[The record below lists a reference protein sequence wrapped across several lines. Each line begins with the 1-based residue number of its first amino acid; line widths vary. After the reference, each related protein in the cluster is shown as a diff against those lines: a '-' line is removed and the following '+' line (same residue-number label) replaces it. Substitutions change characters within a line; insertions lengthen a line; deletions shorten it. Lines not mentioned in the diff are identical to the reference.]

1 MSIKLRLV
9 LLIVTSLLT
18 ALIVS
23 LVSYVGNL
31 RMATAVSDNAV
42 SMSALRNHMEA
53 DMMHD
58 ALRADVYSAM
68 LVGLGKSTSTAAEVR
83 ASIDEHA
90 GHFRAVLEENIKLP
104 INPALRT
111 ALEQIKPSLDTYIDA
126 GERIVGLAPDNPE
139 AAQQELSQFNAAF
152 SQLEEQMGALSELI
166 ETNTAQTSQGTEAAI
181 RNANIALGVVLV
193 ASLLLLLAQGR
204 SVILSIM
211 GPLKSASRIAES
223 IAHGN
228 LSEPIVEPSGKDEAS
243 VLIRALATMQRDL
256 RNMIDVVR
264 RNAQGVSGMSEQLS
278 HGCHQVADSSQ
289 QQSAAAGTM
298 AAAAS
303 QMTASIEDITR
314 HAERALGMANQAQ
327 SLAKNGGQVIHQV
340 VSDMDDIARSAQ
352 QSAQVIRTLDQE
364 SEGIF
369 NIIQVI
375 KGIADQTN
383 LLALNAAIEAA
394 RAGEQGRG
402 FAVVADEVRSLA
414 ARTSASTQEIAAMV
428 ARIQHS
434 TREAVSSMEAGVA
447 QVDKGMAVTADVERA
462 IREILEATLSTTQ
475 LVNDITR
482 TIGEQSLA
490 SNEIAHQVE
499 MIAGMSEGNSR
510 VIGQTANT
518 TDELSSLAGQLA
530 QSVGFGCEGCR
541 WICGVWSAVI
551 AVRLIPRFK
560 RGVRIPVG
568 AGLPAIAVDQ
578 STSMLDV
585 PTSSLASQLPQVV
598 CVIPPNPVGASLLAK
613 RPFSKHQFQQTLRHQ
628 NLNACRPTSNHLPS
642 CFCQI

>member
-1 MSIKLRLV
+1 VSIKLRLR
-9 LLIVTSLLT
+9 LLIATSLLT

-23 LVSYVGNL
+23 LVSYVGNT
-31 RMATAVSDNAV
+31 RMSGAVNDNAV
-42 SMSALRNHMEA
+42 SMTALRNHMEA

-58 ALRADVYSAM
+58 ALRADVYSAL
-68 LVGLGKSTSTAAEVR
+68 LVGLGKSTGTAAEVR
-83 ASIDEHA
+83 DSINEHA
-90 GHFRAVLEENIKLP
+90 THFREVLDENLKLP
-104 INPALRT
+104 VNPTIKA
-111 ALEQIKPSLDTYIDA
+111 AQEHIKPSLDTYIEA
-126 GERIVGLAPDNPE
+126 AERIVGLALDNPDS
-139 AAQQELSQFNAAF
+139 AQRELGTFNAAF
-152 SQLEEQMGALSELI
+152 SQLEEQMAALSELI
-166 ETNTAQTSQGTEAAI
+166 ESNTRDTRQATESAI
-181 RNANIALGVVLV
+181 RNANIALAVVLL

-204 SVILSIM
+204 WVTRSIM
-211 GPLKSASRIAES
+211 GPLKSANHIAQS

-228 LSEPIVEPSGKDEAS
+228 LSEPISEPAGKDEAS
-243 VLIRALATMQRDL
+243 TLIRSLATMQRDL
-256 RNMIDVVR
+256 RDMIDVVR
-264 RNAQGVSGMSEQLS
+264 RNAHGVSGMSEQLS

-314 HAERALGMANQAQ
+314 HAERALGMANQAE
-327 SLAKNGGQVIHQV
+327 SLAKSGGQVIHQV

-447 QVDKGMAVTADVERA
+447 QVDKGMAVTAEVERA
-462 IREILEATLSTTQ
+462 IREILDATLSTTQ

-482 TIGEQSLA
+482 TIGEQSQA

-499 MIAGMSEGNSR
+499 MIAGMSEGNSK

-518 TDELSSLAGQLA
+518 TDELSSLAGALA
-530 QSVGFGCEGCR
+530 LSVDRF
-541 WICGVWSAVI
+541 
-551 AVRLIPRFK
+551 RL
-560 RGVRIPVG
+560 
-568 AGLPAIAVDQ
+568 
-578 STSMLDV
+578 
-585 PTSSLASQLPQVV
+585 
-598 CVIPPNPVGASLLAK
+598 
-613 RPFSKHQFQQTLRHQ
+613 
-628 NLNACRPTSNHLPS
+628 
-642 CFCQI
+642 